1 MCEEIA
7 KLKTDGSRQRTEI
20 AMLKSKNSKK
30 RSEIARLTQALDAAI
45 QANRVLVRDLQW
57 MRGEKGERDD

>member
-7 KLKTDGSRQRTEI
+7 KLKADGNRQRTEI

-30 RSEIARLTQALDAAI
+30 RNEIARLTQALDAAI

-57 MRGEKGERDD
+57 MRGERGERDD